1 MKRRTFLAGS
11 GLAGPAMAFLADAEA
26 PAEAPATRWEKS
38 AQRKRE
44 ITQGIVWPNH
54 EDLAFLLRRGGN
66 PEDVVEHYEAQHD
79 PANIPRMAAAGIR
92 YARIHF
98 YKGLGLQA
106 EGPEIERSR
115 RTVALMKVGTRGR
128 SETGRVAPPGST
140 HRGPRTKATS
150 GAGCVVGA
158 GTQIRCGPPLPCR
171 PRGHSTT

>member
-106 EGPEIERSR
+106 EGPEIERTR
-115 RTVALMKVGTRGR
+115 RSWSAVQKPGGSCGALMLGCSPQTAQSTRR
-128 SETGRVAPPGST
+128 LQASSWKRISSAS
-140 HRGPRTKATS
+140 
-150 GAGCVVGA
+150 
-158 GTQIRCGPPLPCR
+158 
-171 PRGHSTT
+171 